1 MLQPKTDRT
10 QIEELMAR
18 YASAIDAK
26 QYDEIASCFAADATA
41 QYPGFSGLLKGTSD
55 IVAHMR
61 LALDALDAT
70 QHLFTNFIIDIEDDS
85 ARLSCEILAQH
96 VRRGVREARR
106 ILRADTTRSSSGES
120 LGSGRSSICWP
131 SRGGAPEI
139 GSCSPGR
146 PDRESLAVRRYNCD
160 QVASAFG
167 GRHSQFSAF
176 FGSRFAFFSIARFGS
191 AHSRKVRSRPCV

>member
-96 VRRGVREARR
+96 VRRGVRGGETYLAGGHYKVELRR
-106 ILRADTTRSSSGES
+106 IAGQWKIVNLLAQ
-120 LGSGRSSICWP
+120 
-131 SRGGAPEI
+131 SRWGA
-139 GSCSPGR
+139 G
-146 PDRESLAVRRYNCD
+146 DRELLPGKA
-160 QVASAFG
+160 
-167 GRHSQFSAF
+167 
-176 FGSRFAFFSIARFGS
+176 
-191 AHSRKVRSRPCV
+191 